1 MKTVYCFV
9 QWDTKLVRLLKKLV
23 MESTSSRKSVQNFD
37 STQKTTIKVNTIPD
51 QSFSESLAEKKIEN
65 L

>member
-1 MKTVYCFV
+1 MKAVIFFV
-9 QWDTKLVRLLKKLV
+9 QCDTKLVRLLKKLV
-23 MESTSSRKSVQNFD
+23 KKSAAPRKAVRNFY